1 MDLLEL
7 NDDCLELIF
16 SNFTRSQLQ
25 TAAKVCRRLRSV
37 IEEFFWK
44 KATATYCVIIRHK
57 YESAMGDIS
66 LQARFIT
73 HLALKEIEF
82 RGVHPSWDHF
92 QNLKSLTICGCEFRE
107 ADGAEVLRKL
117 CENVKVL
124 TMYDCIMPT
133 DTLRGLLSAPNLEL
147 VVIDKRVLMHRLG
160 LGGRMYICR
169 RIVNLLEEQG
179 VFHLKTKIP

>member
-16 SNFTRSQLQ
+16 SNFTRSQLL
-25 TAAKVCRRLRSV
+25 TVANVCRTLRSV

-44 KATATYCVIIRHK
+44 RATYCVITRGK
-57 YESAMGDIS
+57 YQFAMGDIS
-66 LQARFIT
+66 LQGKFIT

-92 QNLKSLTICGCEFRE
+92 QNLKSLTICGGEFRE
-107 ADGAEVLRKL
+107 GDGAEVLRKL
-117 CENVKVL
+117 CENVKIL
-124 TMYDCIMPT
+124 TMYDCVMPT
-133 DTLRGLLSAPNLEL
+133 DMLRGLLSAPNLEL

-160 LGGRMYICR
+160 LGGGGGGVCISA
-169 RIVNLLEEQG
+169 EE
-179 VFHLKTKIP
+179 L